1 MYLGADNSKIK
12 VLVLILFYS
21 YIYSMNQSQ
30 IFPSIMWHN
39 WRQRCTFCVHCMF
52 ICKIDVVRVFE
63 YVIKQEDCAFQNIEE
78 NRFRFSNQFIP
89 KKIVLFTYKHTKN
102 TKCTSLT
109 SVMSDDKRKDLW
121 LVHRIYIREE

>member
-1 MYLGADNSKIK
+1 MLIALLTLFDVWLLCSYGADNSKTLFDVWLLWSYGADNSKIK
-12 VLVLILFYS
+12 VLVLILFFS

-89 KKIVLFTYKHTKN
+89 KKIVLFH
-102 TKCTSLT
+102 
-109 SVMSDDKRKDLW
+109 
-121 LVHRIYIREE
+121 LVL